1 MKQIAT
7 NRFQVLDGWRG
18 VSILFVLAGHLL
30 PLGPK
35 SWQMNFAVAAAGMA
49 LFFILSGFLITNMLL
64 HNDNIGS
71 FLIRR
76 FMRIIP
82 LAWLGMLI
90 TLFLNSSNA
99 DIFLP
104 HFLFVA
110 NWEPMSL
117 TEETSHL
124 WSLCVE
130 MQFYILIAILV
141 SVFKSRA
148 FKMLPIICLAVT
160 ANRYFNGVEIAI
172 NTYYRIDEILAG
184 CMLALLFNYGEA
196 VKRAISLLHPVY
208 MLPLLLLSAHPDGG
222 VINFLRPYIAMLL
235 IGSTLFKTDLVW
247 WNKWLTNSI
256 LVYIATISY
265 ALYVIHGGLR
275 HTWLG
280 EGDTLMK
287 YAKRPLLFAATFFLA
302 HMSTF
307 YYEKYWIG
315 LGKKLSARLKGSN
328 GVGA

>member
-1 MKQIAT
+1 MKD
-7 NRFQVLDGWRG
+7 RFQVLDGWRG

-35 SWQMNFAVAAAGMA
+35 SWQMNAAIAASGMA

-64 HNDNIGS
+64 HNDKIGN

-76 FMRIIP
+76 FMRIVP
-82 LAWLGMLI
+82 LAWLAMLV
-90 TLFLNSSNA
+90 TLVLNSSSREL
-99 DIFLP
+99 FLP

-110 NWEPMSL
+110 NWEPMTL
-117 TEETSHL
+117 TEETSHF

-141 SVFKSRA
+141 SVFKSHA
-148 FKMLPIICLAVT
+148 FKILPIFCVAIT

-184 CMLALLFNYGEA
+184 CILALLYNFGES
-196 VKRAISLLHPVY
+196 VKRYISMLNPVY
-208 MLPLLLLSAHPDGG
+208 MLPLLLLSAHADSG
-222 VINFLRPYIAMLL
+222 VVNYFRPYVAMLL
-235 IGSTLFKTDLVW
+235 IGSTLFKTELVW

-256 LVYIATISY
+256 LVYIASIAY
-265 ALYVIHGGLR
+265 ALYVIHGGLM

-280 EGDTLMK
+280 EGERISK
-287 YAKRPLLFAATFFLA
+287 YVKRPFLFAATFLLA
-302 HMSTF
+302 HLSTF
-307 YYEKYWIG
+307 YYEKYWID
-315 LGKKLSARLKGSN
+315 LGRRLTMKPTVPIRSD
-328 GVGA
+328 A